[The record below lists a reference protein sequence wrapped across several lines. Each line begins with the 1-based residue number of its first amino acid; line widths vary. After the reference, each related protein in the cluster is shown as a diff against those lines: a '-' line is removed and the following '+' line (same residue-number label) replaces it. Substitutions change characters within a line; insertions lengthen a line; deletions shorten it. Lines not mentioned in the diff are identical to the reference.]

1 MAKITEIT
9 PRGTE
14 KSKVRR
20 ISQEVKRLK
29 AIYKDLPEEKLVL
42 ATRLIERAAF
52 QMVTLEDL
60 EEEVNRSGFLEAY
73 QNGDKQTGIKQSA
86 ALQAYNSLYK
96 NYQATLK
103 ELSTQLPE
111 RRAVS
116 RLDEFIKANG

>member
-9 PRGTE
+9 PRQSE

-20 ISQEVKRLK
+20 ISQEIKRLK
-29 AIYKDLPEEKLVL
+29 AIYKDLPEEKLIM
-42 ATRLIERAAF
+42 AMHLIERVAF
-52 QMVTLEDL
+52 QLVTLEDL
-60 EEEVNRSGFLEAY
+60 EEEINRTGFLEAY

-96 NYQATLK
+96 NYAATLK
-103 ELSTQLPE
+103 ELTAILPE